1 MASPLGP
8 LRLIVN
14 PLAGGRTRKH
24 VVPTLRTGLEERGV
38 EHDVVETAG
47 PADAEALAR
56 SAVEEGVR
64 YLVAVGG
71 DGTLHGLVNGVF
83 DGEAPRAEGIVVGV
97 VPTGSGSDFARTVGL
112 HMRPE
117 LAVGHLASEATMPVD
132 VGVASFTGADGQPAT
147 RLFLNLAEVGY
158 GAEVVRLAQR
168 LPRALGRFRYL
179 LAAWGGIRAVRRQP
193 ARVELAHA
201 GSDLELVEL
210 VVANGQFFGGGM
222 RVAPRALPDDGRFN
236 VLAFTGDRGQVFRLT
251 TQMFQGRHLPDP
263 HIREW
268 QSPHVTI
275 TTEHGLRVEADGESL
290 GTTPASFRLLPR
302 ALAVKI

>member
-1 MASPLGP
+1 MTSPLGP

-14 PLAGGRTRKH
+14 PRAGGRTRKH
-24 VVPTLRTGLEERGV
+24 VVPTLRAGLAERGV
-38 EHDVVETAG
+38 EHDVVETDG
-47 PADAEALAR
+47 PTAAESLAR
-56 SAVEEGVR
+56 AAVAEGVR

-71 DGTLHGLVNGVF
+71 DGTLHGLVNGLF
-83 DGEAPRAEGIVVGV
+83 DGETPRADGLVVGV

-117 LAVGHLASEATMPVD
+117 LAVGHLASGATMPVD
-132 VGVASFTGADGQPAT
+132 VGVASFTAADGQKAT

-168 LPRALGRFRYL
+168 LPRWLGRFRYL

-201 GSDLELVEL
+201 GSDLDIVEL

-268 QSPHVTI
+268 QSPHVTV
-275 TTEHGLRVEADGESL
+275 TSEHGFRVEADGESL
-290 GTTPASFRLLPR
+290 GMTPASFRLLPR